1 MSVKPPGTRWY
12 NAVWRWHFYA
22 ALLCVPFVIWLAL
35 TGTIYTW
42 KPQIE
47 GWIDRPY
54 DTLAVA
60 PAASVEAQVAAALA
74 AVPGARL
81 HKYELPEGPGH
92 AARVIVST
100 GKIQTR
106 VYVDPA
112 TLHVLKQVGEEERFM
127 RYIFR
132 LHGEL
137 MAGNP
142 GSYLVELAAC
152 WAIMMI
158 LTGLYLWWP
167 RGATGLGGVLYPRL
181 RQGRRLFWRD
191 IHAVS
196 GIWVSLLALGL
207 ITTGL
212 PWAKAWGSYFK
223 EVRAVTG
230 TADGPV
236 DWPTGAAS
244 VATPPAVTP
253 PGERA
258 MLDEH
263 AEHMGMSMAHLAPRA
278 GDLDRVVRAI
288 MPLRIAPPVLVAPPA
303 DGAQAWTVTSDAD
316 NRPLRTQLT
325 IDGRTGEV
333 LARRDFDQR
342 HWIDR
347 AVGYGIAAHEG
358 ALFGIANQLLGTL
371 AAVLLVTLA
380 VSGTIL
386 WWRRR
391 PVGLV
396 GAPIP
401 LSRPRFGALLI
412 SVVIVLGLLLPL
424 FGASLIAVLMI
435 ERFALRRVPPARRWL
450 GLRAV

>member
-74 AVPGARL
+74 AVPRARL

-92 AARVIVST
+92 AARVIVGT
-100 GKIQTR
+100 GKMQTR

-112 TLHVLKQVGEEERFM
+112 TLRVLKQVGEEERFM

-152 WAIMMI
+152 WAIVMI

-167 RGATGLGGVLYPRL
+167 RGATGLGGLLYPRL

-212 PWAKAWGSYFK
+212 PWAKAWGGYFK
-223 EVRAVTG
+223 EVRAITG

-236 DWPTGAAS
+236 DWPTGVTS
-244 VATPPAVTP
+244 VAAPPAVTT

-278 GDLDRVVRAI
+278 GDLDRVVRTI

-303 DGAQAWTVTSDAD
+303 DGALAWTVTSDAD

-325 IDGRTGEV
+325 IDGRSGEI
-333 LARRDFDQR
+333 LSRRNFDQR

-371 AAVLLVTLA
+371 AALLLVTLA
-380 VSGTIL
+380 VSGTVL

-391 PVGLV
+391 PVGLI

-401 LSRPRFGALLI
+401 LSRPRFGPVLIGVVVLLG
-412 SVVIVLGLLLPL
+412 VLLPL
-424 FGASLIAVLMI
+424 FGASLIAVLVI
-435 ERFALRRVPPARRWL
+435 ERLALRRIPPVRYWL
-450 GLRAV
+450 GLRAA